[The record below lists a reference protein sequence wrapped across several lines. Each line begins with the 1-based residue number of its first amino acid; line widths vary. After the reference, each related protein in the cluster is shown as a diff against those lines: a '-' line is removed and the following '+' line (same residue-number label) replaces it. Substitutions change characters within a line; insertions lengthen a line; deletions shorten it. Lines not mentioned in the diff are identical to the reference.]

1 MKKSYIITHNYFDDK
16 NSDES
21 NFKIKLMMFKGK
33 RTNFSD
39 L

>member
-21 NFKIKLMMFKGK
+21 IKLIKLMMFKGK
-33 RTNFSD
+33 RTNFSN